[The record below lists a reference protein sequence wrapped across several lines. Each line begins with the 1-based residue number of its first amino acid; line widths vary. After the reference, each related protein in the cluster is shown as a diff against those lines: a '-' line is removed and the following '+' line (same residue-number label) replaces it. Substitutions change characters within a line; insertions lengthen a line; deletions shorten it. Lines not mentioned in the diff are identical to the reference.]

1 MIEQALRLDASADP
15 VFARLIDRTRLA
27 CYVSPGGGQCDRRF
41 DDFHAVAMGSDSGI
55 AGRIARVSRDTIGF
69 VSRKP
74 TEAIAGHCR
83 SQLEM
88 PEVAS
93 DYDACAVTSP
103 SAAEDNGMVRRYTG
117 RWDRDRDRSAPR

>member
-1 MIEQALRLDASADP
+1 MIEQALRLEASADP

-69 VSRKP
+69 VSQKP
-74 TEAIAGHCR
+74 TDAMTGFGR
-83 SQLEM
+83 LQLETAA
-88 PEVAS
+88 VAS
-93 DYDACAVTSP
+93 DGHACAVASP
-103 SAAEDNGMVRRYTG
+103 SAADDNGMVRLCTG
-117 RWDRDRDRSAPR
+117 LWDRDRSAPR